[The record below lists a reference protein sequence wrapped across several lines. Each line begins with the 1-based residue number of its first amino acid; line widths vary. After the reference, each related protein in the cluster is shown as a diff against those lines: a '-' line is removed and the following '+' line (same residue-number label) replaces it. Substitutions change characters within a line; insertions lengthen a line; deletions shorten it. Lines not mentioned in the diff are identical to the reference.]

1 MRLQRLEI
9 TGFKSFRDRVVLDF
23 SEGISGVVGPN
34 GCGKSNVV
42 DAVRWV
48 MGEQRV
54 KSLRGRKMDD
64 VIFNGSEDSA
74 PVGLA
79 EVTMVLADD
88 GRCFPEPYDAMT
100 EVSITRRLIRDGD
113 SEYLINKVPC
123 RLLDVR
129 EFFLGT
135 GVGVRGYSLVEQ
147 GSVSSLVEARPEERR
162 QFIEEAAGISKFKS
176 RKESAIRKM
185 ETTRQ
190 NLTRM
195 NDIIREVKTQLNAI
209 SRQAK
214 RAEQYKAIR
223 REVREGEIV
232 QMLQAYADLTAR
244 SATLEAARDTARE
257 KEEEIRAKLGV
268 SEAGWEAAKTEAVAR
283 EGDLNRLQEALYELR
298 NVISSKEQS
307 VAFQRQQVEEL
318 TRQRERETEEIGQL
332 SGRAEEFRREAAA
345 AEALEQELSD
355 EILKAEADLRDLQSA
370 LEEYRQQDRS
380 AHRELEEKKVQFIEL
395 IKEKTTA
402 RNRLTALQKNRE
414 DLERREAR
422 DSRELEEQTRR
433 REQLRET
440 LAGLATGL
448 TEDEGKLDD
457 LIIRRGDASD
467 ELKRTRRELE
477 ETDELITEH
486 KQELGRRSSRLQS
499 LREFYEGYEWCGEGT
514 RALLGGRQEKAPD
527 GLPRESFLG
536 LVADY
541 IDVPRD
547 YEAAVEAVLGEKL
560 QYILVKNQFDGVK
573 AIDYLKNGAFGRC
586 SFVPV
591 EVRNYADGGS
601 ATPVH
606 LQETVRL
613 LDVVRVRD
621 DFQDVASCLLG
632 DVRVISDLYRGV
644 NLWRQNGFRGTF
656 VTRDGDLISPHGV
669 LTGGAAS
676 GGERSPLRNKREMTE
691 LEAEVQSLEDAV
703 SEAMDRKR
711 EGTSLITQWEEELVR
726 LRGEVHRMEIQIN
739 SRRKD
744 LERYEDES
752 RRIDQRLRVLGFE
765 RERLQAEE
773 QELVRQMQEVQAEVV
788 SWEAREKSMSD
799 EMAGIQG
806 RWDGIRADLEERE
819 SLLTNRKV
827 GMAALQQ
834 RREANERTLE
844 RLNRSLDQTVRD
856 LEARQA
862 GIETAGRKLAEFAA
876 RIEEDKAALT
886 ASYGEMETLDADLG
900 TRREIHRKQEEE
912 LRTLEEGMRVL
923 KGQLEEAARET
934 GNGDLACREIAFQVE
949 SLKQNLQ
956 ARDQDEV
963 ARLLESFRPLEEEAL
978 RELQEKME
986 RNRRTLDGFGEVNL
1000 LADEEYAQLK
1010 ERFDFLT
1017 AQAEDLQKSL
1027 DILQQTITR
1036 INRISRQ
1043 RFAETFEAV
1052 NACFRNVFSRLF
1064 PGGRGELRLT
1074 DETDMLETGVDIDI
1088 QVPGKRTQNI
1098 TLLSGGEKSLAA
1110 IGLIFAIILHRPS
1123 PFVIL
1128 DEVDAAL
1135 DDANISLF
1143 NRLVQEIAAS
1153 SQIILVTHNKRSM
1166 EIAGSL
1172 YGVTMQKQGISTV
1185 VSVTLQ

>member
-1 MRLQRLEI
+1 MRLQRIEI
-9 TGFKSFRDRVVLDF
+9 TGFKSFRDRIVLDF
-23 SEGISGVVGPN
+23 PGGISGIVGPN

-54 KSLRGRKMDD
+54 KALRGKKMDD
-64 VIFNGSEDSA
+64 VIFNGSEESA
-74 PVGLA
+74 QVGLA

-88 GRCFPEPYDAMT
+88 GRRFPEPYEAMS
-100 EVSITRRLIRDGD
+100 EVSITRRIIRDGD

-147 GSVSSLVEARPEERR
+147 GSVSSLVEAKPEERR

-185 ETTRQ
+185 DSTRQ

-195 NDIIREVKTQLNAI
+195 NDIVREVKTQLNAI

-214 RAEQYKAIR
+214 RAEQYKALRKEI
-223 REVREGEIV
+223 REGEIV

-244 SATLEAARDTARE
+244 NGGLEADRNVARE
-257 KEEEIRAKLGV
+257 KEDDLRGRLGV
-268 SEAGWEAAKTEAVAR
+268 SEAAWEEAKTEAVAR
-283 EGDLNRLQEALYELR
+283 EGDLTRLQETLYGIR
-298 NVISSKEQS
+298 SVITAKEQS
-307 VAFQRQQVEEL
+307 IAFQRQQAEEL
-318 TRQRERETEEIGQL
+318 TRRREQETGEIAQLADRVEEY
-332 SGRAEEFRREAAA
+332 RREAAA
-345 AEALEQELSD
+345 GDALGRELAD
-355 EILKAEADLRDLQSA
+355 GILQAEADLRDLQGA

-380 AHRELEEKKVQFIEL
+380 AHRELEERKVQFIEL

-402 RNRLTALQKNRE
+402 RNRHTALLKSRE

-422 DSRELEEQTRR
+422 DGRELEEQTRR
-433 REQLRET
+433 KDQLRET
-440 LAGLATGL
+440 LATLAAGLA
-448 TEDEGKLDD
+448 EDEERLDE

-467 ELKRTRRELE
+467 ELKRVRRELE
-477 ETDELITEH
+477 ETDECITER

-499 LREFYEGYEWCGEGT
+499 LREFHEGYEWCGEGI
-514 RALLGGRQEKAPD
+514 RALLGGRQERPPD
-527 GLPRESFLG
+527 GLPRDSFLG

-547 YEAAVEAVLGEKL
+547 YEAAVEAVLGDKL
-560 QYILVKNQFDGVK
+560 QYILVKNQVDGVK
-573 AIDYLKNGAFGRC
+573 AIDYLKSGAFGRC

-591 EVRNYADGGS
+591 EVRHYADGGD
-601 ATPVH
+601 AALGH
-606 LQETVRL
+606 LRETVKL
-613 LDVVRVRD
+613 LDVVRVTD
-621 DFQDVASCLLG
+621 DFRDVASCLLG
-632 DVRVISDLYRGV
+632 DVRVIPDLYRGV
-644 NLWRQNGFRGTF
+644 SLWRQNGFRGTF

-669 LTGGAAS
+669 VTGGIAS
-676 GGERSPLRNKREMTE
+676 SGERSPLRNKREMAE
-691 LEAEVQSLEDAV
+691 LEAEVLSLEEAV
-703 SEAMDRKR
+703 SGAVEQKKTLSSQIA
-711 EGTSLITQWEEELVR
+711 QWEEELVR

-739 SRRKD
+739 GRRKD

-773 QELVRQMQEVQAEVV
+773 QDLARQVVEVQAEVGV
-788 SWEAREKSMSD
+788 WEEREKTMSE
-799 EMAGIQG
+799 EMAAIQG

-844 RLNRSLDQTVRD
+844 RLQRSLEQTVRD

-862 GIETAGRKLAEFAA
+862 GIEAAAGKLAECAA
-876 RIEEDKAALT
+876 GIAEDQAALT
-886 ASYGEMETLDADLG
+886 ASYREMEALEADLG
-900 TRREIHRKQEEE
+900 DRREVHRKREED
-912 LRTLEEGMRVL
+912 LRALEEGMRVL
-923 KGQLEEAARET
+923 KGELEEASRGTSECE
-934 GNGDLACREIAFQVE
+934 LACREIAFQMG

-956 ARDQDEV
+956 ARDPDEV
-963 ARLLESFRPLEEEAL
+963 ARLLENFQPLEEEAL
-978 RELQEKME
+978 RELQEKLE
-986 RNRRTLDGFGEVNL
+986 RNRRTLEGFGEVNL
-1000 LADEEYAQLK
+1000 LADEEHAQLK

-1027 DILQQTITR
+1027 DILQKTITR

-1052 NACFRNVFSRLF
+1052 NACFRQVFSRLF

-1153 SQIILVTHNKRSM
+1153 SQIIMVTHNKRSM
-1166 EIAGSL
+1166 EVAGSL

-1185 VSVTLQ
+1185 VSVNLQ